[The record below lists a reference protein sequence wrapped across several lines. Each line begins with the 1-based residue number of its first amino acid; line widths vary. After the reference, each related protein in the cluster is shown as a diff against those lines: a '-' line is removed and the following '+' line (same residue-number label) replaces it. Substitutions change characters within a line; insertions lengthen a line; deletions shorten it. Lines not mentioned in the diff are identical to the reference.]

1 MKIMCA
7 TACASLC
14 LAIGT
19 PAFANIL
26 TNGDFSSS
34 PPGNG
39 CAAGVTSIPSW
50 SVIHGNID
58 VLSASP
64 PNCPGAAAPSG
75 STYYVDLTGSFA
87 EDGQNDVGTIAQSLS
102 TAVGSEYNVSFYF
115 GGNSQWQYTS
125 YPNDGPVKSMEALV
139 NNLVVNT
146 YSVNT
151 AGASYTNAQW
161 QLENFDFTALSP
173 VTTLSFSSLN
183 GISSPSDYGAFLA
196 DVQVNKVPEPATLAL
211 FGTGVFGLLLAVT
224 RKKRRA

>member
-1 MKIMCA
+1 
-7 TACASLC
+7 
-14 LAIGT
+14 
-19 PAFANIL
+19 
-26 TNGDFSSS
+26 
-34 PPGNG
+34 
-39 CAAGVTSIPSW
+39 
-50 SVIHGNID
+50 
-58 VLSASP
+58 
-64 PNCPGAAAPSG
+64 
-75 STYYVDLTGSFA
+75 
-87 EDGQNDVGTIAQSLS
+87 
-102 TAVGSEYNVSFYF
+102 
-115 GGNSQWQYTS
+115 
-125 YPNDGPVKSMEALV
+125 MEALV